1 MKFMKRTH
9 ITLVMIAVLAAIG
22 SGIASYR
29 FLLAAATARQDAADA
44 EHVNVLVARRTLRAG
59 DELQSDDLRWQPWPS
74 AGLAPGM
81 IARGEKP
88 DAHNRLAGMRIAFP
102 LAAGQPLFSDMVL
115 AGGALS
121 GQVRPGYRAIAVSA
135 VEEIAAGG
143 FLATGDRVD
152 VIAVEAARTGRRI
165 RGETLLRG
173 VRVLAVPGAAN
184 GPRATRKGGTVIL
197 EVSPAE
203 AEMLSAARRRG
214 DLSLALAGDEE
225 RRAGRT
231 TDGLKPLPLQ
241 DRGVVSLIKYGI
253 TATQTIR

>member
-1 MKFMKRTH
+1 MVMKRMH
-9 ITLVMIAVLAAIG
+9 VTLVMIAVLAAIG

-29 FLLAAATARQDAADA
+29 FLLAAAAARQHGADA
-44 EHVNVLVARRTLRAG
+44 GHVNVLVARRTLRAG
-59 DELQSDDLRWQPWPS
+59 DELQSNDLRWQRWPS

-81 IARGEKP
+81 VAQAEKP
-88 DAHNRLAGMRIAFP
+88 DAQKQLAGMRVAFP
-102 LAAGQPLFSDMVL
+102 LAAGQPLMPDMLL

-121 GQVRPGYRAIAVSA
+121 GQVRPGYRAMTVSTG
-135 VEEIAAGG
+135 EEIAAGG
-143 FLATGDRVD
+143 FLAAGDRVD
-152 VIAVEAARTGRRI
+152 VIAVETARTGRRTH
-165 RGETLLRG
+165 GETLLRG

-184 GPRATRKGGTVIL
+184 GPRALRKGGTVIL
-197 EVSPAE
+197 EVSPAQ

-225 RRAGRT
+225 RRAGAA

-253 TATQTIR
+253 TVTQTIR